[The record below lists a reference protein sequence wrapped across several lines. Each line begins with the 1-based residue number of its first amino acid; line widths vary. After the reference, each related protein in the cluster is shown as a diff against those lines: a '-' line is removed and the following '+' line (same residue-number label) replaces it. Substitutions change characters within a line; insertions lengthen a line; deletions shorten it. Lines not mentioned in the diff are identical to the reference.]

1 MTDLNRSRRPSILD
15 LNNES
20 PAMKTCNNESS
31 TMKTYSRRDLLE
43 ITTHGILLAGVAA
56 LPRAAW
62 AQATPKLGGT
72 LVYANCSA
80 NRRGGDLSNSK
91 HPYYMIDL
99 ITRSAYNSLLWVD
112 EQLQLRGELA
122 KAWGATDDK
131 LDNWEFVLHEGVLF
145 HDGREMTAA
154 DVASSFKLHQAR
166 HGFSQ
171 QIADVT
177 AQGKYKVRFKLK
189 QGNAEFPYVVAEY
202 DTMIMPADDNIDRI
216 GLSGIGT
223 GPFRIV
229 SVDPQRR
236 MVLERNEKY
245 WKKGFPYLDRLEVV
259 NREGQMEAAI
269 NGFRA
274 KQFDAVLNIDP
285 RLVRQLEKE
294 AETDIA
300 GATSGDHA
308 VIVLPKHPGS
318 PFNDKRI
325 RRALALAIDREAIVR
340 VVYGGSAGWVG
351 NDSHL
356 VAADVNFAPRPV
368 KRDVALAKKLL
379 ADAGYP
385 KGITLP
391 TLYYA
396 PQWPEMARYFQ
407 VLQQTVKEAGITLL
421 IEERPSDG
429 YQKFR
434 QGDTDVTKGN
444 FHKFNYTAVGPRNPG
459 ISLFRMRPQNNESGY
474 WSGPE
479 MERYMKLYG
488 EAMLTRDEGRR
499 KAMYAQMQAILH
511 EEVPALLPA
520 GRNNLLVK
528 RSNVKGLKNHP
539 QHWSIRW
546 DEVWK
551 A

>member
-1 MTDLNRSRRPSILD
+1 MMNIKRRQ
-15 LNNES
+15 
-20 PAMKTCNNESS
+20 M
-31 TMKTYSRRDLLE
+31 LE
-43 ITTHGILLAGVAA
+43 LSAQGALLAG
-56 LPRAAW
+56 LPVAAW
-62 AQATPKLGGT
+62 AQANPKRGGT
-72 LVYANCSA
+72 LVYANCSS
-80 NRRGGDLSNSK
+80 NRRGGDVSNSK
-91 HPYYMIDL
+91 HPYFMIDL
-99 ITRSAYNSLLWVD
+99 ITRCAYNSLLWVD
-112 EQLQLRGELA
+112 EQLQLHGELA

-131 LDNWEFVLHEGVLF
+131 LDTWEFVLHEGVQF

-154 DVASSFKLHQAR
+154 DVAASFKLHQAR
-166 HGFSQ
+166 HWGSS
-171 QIADVT
+171 QIAETT
-177 AQGKYKVRFKLK
+177 AVGKYKVRFRLK
-189 QGNAEFPYVVAEY
+189 AGNAEFPYIVAEY
-202 DTMIMPADDNIDRI
+202 DTMIMPADDSIDRI
-216 GLSGIGT
+216 GLAGIGS
-223 GPFRIV
+223 GPFKIV

-236 MVLERNEKY
+236 MVLERHDKY
-245 WKKGFPYLDRLEVV
+245 WKAGFPYLDRLEVV

-274 KQFDAVLNIDP
+274 RQFDAVLNIDP

-294 AETDIA
+294 PDTEVL

-308 VIVLPKHPGS
+308 VVLLPKHPGS
-318 PFNDKRI
+318 IFNDKRI
-325 RRALALAIDREAIVR
+325 RQAFALAVDREAIVR
-340 VVYGGSAGWVG
+340 VVYGGSAGWVA

-356 VAADVNFAPRPV
+356 VAADANFAPRPV
-368 KRDVALAKKLL
+368 KRDVARAKKLL
-379 ADAGYP
+379 AEAGHP
-385 KGITLP
+385 NGITLP

-407 VLQQTVKEAGITLL
+407 VLQQTVKEAGITLP

-434 QGDTDVTKGN
+434 HGDIDVAKGN
-444 FHKFNYTAVGPRNPG
+444 YHKFSYTAVGPRNPG

-479 MERYMKLYG
+479 MEKYMKLYAD
-488 EAMLTRDEGRR
+488 AMVTRDEARR

-520 GRNNLLVK
+520 GRKNLLVK
-528 RSNVKGLKNHP
+528 RANVRGLKNHP

-546 DEVWK
+546 HEVWK

>member
-1 MTDLNRSRRPSILD
+1 
-15 LNNES
+15 
-20 PAMKTCNNESS
+20 
-31 TMKTYSRRDLLE
+31 MKTYTRRDLLE
-43 ITTHGILLAGVAA
+43 ITAQGIVLAGVAA
-56 LPRAAW
+56 LPAAVW
-62 AQATPKLGGT
+62 AQAAPKRGGT

-80 NRRGGDLSNSK
+80 NRRGGDITNSK
-91 HPYYMIDL
+91 HPYFMIDL

-112 EQLQLRGELA
+112 ERLQLQGELA

-131 LDNWEFVLHEGVLF
+131 LDSWEFVLHEGVLF

-154 DVASSFKLHQAR
+154 DVASSFKLHLAR

-202 DTMIMPADDNIDRI
+202 DTMIMPADDSIDRI

-229 SVDPQRR
+229 AVDPQRR

-245 WKKGFPYLDRLEVV
+245 WKNGFPYLDRLEVV
-259 NREGQMEAAI
+259 NREGQMDAAI
-269 NGFRA
+269 NGYRA
-274 KQFDAVLNIDP
+274 RQFDAVLNIDP
-285 RLVRQLEKE
+285 RLVKQLEKE
-294 AETDIA
+294 PETDIV

-308 VIVLPKHPGS
+308 VIVLPKNPGS
-318 PFNDKRI
+318 PFQDKRI
-325 RRALALAIDREAIVR
+325 RQALALAIDREAIIR

-356 VAADVNFAPRPV
+356 VAADPNFVARPV
-368 KRDVALAKKLL
+368 KRDVTRAKKLL
-379 ADAGYP
+379 AEAGYP
-385 KGITLP
+385 NGITLP

-396 PQWPEMARYFQ
+396 PQWPEMPRYFQ
-407 VLQQTVKEAGITLL
+407 VMQQTVKEAGITLP
-421 IEERPSDG
+421 IEERPTDG
-429 YQKFR
+429 YAQFR
-434 QGDTDVTKGN
+434 TGDNDLSKAK

-459 ISLFRMRPQNNESGY
+459 ISLFRMRPGNNESGY

-488 EAMLTRDEGRR
+488 EAMLSREEGKR
-499 KAMYAQMQAILH
+499 KALYAQMQAILH
-511 EEVPALLPA
+511 EEVPAVLPA
-520 GRNNLLVK
+520 GRNNMLVK

>member
-1 MTDLNRSRRPSILD
+1 MTL
-15 LNNES
+15 
-20 PAMKTCNNESS
+20 
-31 TMKTYSRRDLLE
+31 SRRDLIGHSVQSLALA
-43 ITTHGILLAGVAA
+43 GLAGV
-56 LPRAAW
+56 LPGL
-62 AQATPKLGGT
+62 AQAQPAPRRGGT

-80 NRRGGDLSNSK
+80 NRRGGDVTNSR
-91 HPYYMIDL
+91 HPYFMIDL

-112 EQLQLRGELA
+112 ANLQLQGELA
-122 KAWGATDDK
+122 KAWGALDDR
-131 LDNWEFVLHEGVLF
+131 LDTWEFVLHQGVRF
-145 HDGREMTAA
+145 HDGRELTAA
-154 DVASSFKLHQAR
+154 DVVSSFALHKAK
-166 HGFSQ
+166 HWGSA
-171 QIADVT
+171 QIAEVT
-177 AQGKYKVRFKLK
+177 ATGRHTVQFRLK
-189 QGNAEFPYVVAEY
+189 KGNAEFPYVVAEY
-202 DTMIMPADDNIDRI
+202 DTMIMPADENIDRI
-216 GLSGIGT
+216 GLGGIGT

-245 WKKGFPYLDRLEVV
+245 WREGPWLDRLEVV

-294 AETDIA
+294 ADTEIV
-300 GATSGDHA
+300 GASSGDHA
-308 VIVLPKHPGS
+308 VILLPKHPGS
-318 PFNDKRI
+318 PFNDRRI
-325 RRALALAIDREAIVR
+325 RQALALAVDREAIVR
-340 VVYGGSAGWVG
+340 VVYGAKAGWVG

-356 VAADVNFAPRPV
+356 VAVDPNFVARPV
-368 KRDVALAKKLL
+368 RRDVARARKLL
-379 ADAGYP
+379 AEAGHP
-385 KGITLP
+385 NGITLP

-407 VLQQTVKEAGITLL
+407 VMQQTVKEAGITLP

-434 QGDTDVTKGN
+434 HGDVDVAKGN
-444 FHKFNYTAVGPRNPG
+444 YHKFAYTAVGPRNPG
-459 ISLFRMRPQNNESGY
+459 ISLFRMRQANNESGY
-474 WSGPE
+474 WSGPPADE
-479 MERYMKLYG
+479 YMKLYDQ
-488 EAMLTRDEGRR
+488 AMVTRDAGRR
-499 KAMYAQMQAILH
+499 KAIYAQMQAILH

-528 RSNVKGLKNHP
+528 RPGVRGLENHP

-546 DEVWK
+546 DGVWK

>member
-1 MTDLNRSRRPSILD
+1 MTLSRRHLLSIT
-15 LNNES
+15 
-20 PAMKTCNNESS
+20 AQG
-31 TMKTYSRRDLLE
+31 
-43 ITTHGILLAGVAA
+43 ITLAGTALLPAPAA
-56 LPRAAW
+56 SAQPAPRR
-62 AQATPKLGGT
+62 GGT

-91 HPYYMIDL
+91 HPYFMIDL
-99 ITRSAYNSLLWVD
+99 VTRSAYDSLLWVD
-112 EQLQLRGELA
+112 EQLQLHGELA
-122 KAWGATDDK
+122 KAWGATDDR
-131 LDNWEFVLHEGVLF
+131 LDTWEFVLHEGVHF

-154 DVASSFKLHQAR
+154 DVVSSFKLHQAR
-166 HGFSQ
+166 HWASA
-171 QIADVT
+171 QIAEVS
-177 AQGKYKVRFKLK
+177 AVGKYKLRFRLN

-202 DTMIMPADDNIDRI
+202 DTMVMPADANVDRI

-236 MVLERNEKY
+236 MVLERNESY
-245 WKKGFPYLDRLEVV
+245 WRTGLPYLDRLEVV

-274 KQFDAVLNIDP
+274 RQFDAVLNIDP

-294 AETDIA
+294 PDTEIV

-318 PFNDKRI
+318 PFNDRRI
-325 RRALALAIDREAIVR
+325 RQALALAVDREAIVR
-340 VVYGGSAGWVG
+340 VVYGTAGWVG

-356 VAADVNFAPRPV
+356 VAADPNFVARPL
-368 KRDVALAKKLL
+368 KRDVASARKLL
-379 ADAGYP
+379 AQAGFP
-385 KGITLP
+385 NGITLP

-396 PQWPEMARYFQ
+396 PQWPEMPRYFQ
-407 VLQQTVKEAGITLL
+407 VLQQTVKEAGIILP

-429 YQKFR
+429 YSKFR
-434 QGDTDVTKGN
+434 QGDVDVTKGD
-444 FHKFNYTAVGPRNPG
+444 FHKFAYTAVGPRNPG
-459 ISLFRMRPQNNESGY
+459 ISLFRMQPRNNESGY

-479 MERYMKLYG
+479 MEQYLKWYSQ
-488 EAMLTRDEGRR
+488 AMTTRDEARR
-499 KAMYAQMQAILH
+499 KALYAQMQALLQK
-511 EEVPALLPA
+511 EVPALLPA
-520 GRNNLLVK
+520 GRKNLLVK
-528 RSNVKGLKNHP
+528 RTQVRNLKNHP

>member
-1 MTDLNRSRRPSILD
+1 MNL
-15 LNNES
+15 
-20 PAMKTCNNESS
+20 
-31 TMKTYSRRDLLE
+31 SRRDLIGYSTRGLALA
-43 ITTHGILLAGVAA
+43 GLAGVFPGLASSQ
-56 LPRAAW
+56 PV
-62 AQATPKLGGT
+62 PKRGGT

-80 NRRGGDLSNSK
+80 NRRGGDITNSK
-91 HPYYMIDL
+91 HPYFMIDL
-99 ITRSAYNSLLWVD
+99 ITRCAYNSLLWVD
-112 EQLQLRGELA
+112 TNLQLQGELA
-122 KAWGATDDK
+122 KAWGALDDR
-131 LDNWEFVLHEGVLF
+131 LDTWEFVLHEGVRF
-145 HDGREMTAA
+145 HDGRELTAA
-154 DVASSFKLHQAR
+154 DVASSFALHKAK
-166 HGFSQ
+166 HWASA

-177 AQGKYKVRFKLK
+177 ASGRHKVQFRLK
-189 QGNAEFPYVVAEY
+189 KGNAEFPYVVAEY
-202 DTMIMPADDNIDRI
+202 DTMIMPADDSIDRI
-216 GLSGIGT
+216 GLNGIGT

-245 WKKGFPYLDRLEVV
+245 WREGPYLDRLEVV

-294 AETDIA
+294 SDTEIV

-325 RRALALAIDREAIVR
+325 RQALALAIDREAIVR
-340 VVYGGSAGWVG
+340 VVYGRNAGWVG

-356 VAADVNFAPRPV
+356 VAADGNFGARPV
-368 KRDVALAKKLL
+368 RRDVARARKLL
-379 ADAGYP
+379 AEAGHP
-385 KGITLP
+385 SGLTLP

-407 VLQQTVKEAGITLL
+407 VMQQTVKEAGITLP

-434 QGDTDVTKGN
+434 QGDPDVSKGN
-444 FHKFNYTAVGPRNPG
+444 HHKFAYTAVGPRNPG
-459 ISLFRMRPQNNESGY
+459 ISLFRMRPANNESGY
-474 WSGPE
+474 WSGPHADE
-479 MERYMKLYG
+479 YMKLYDK
-488 EAMLTRDEGRR
+488 AMVTRDAGKR
-499 KAMYAQMQAILH
+499 KAAYAQMQAILH

-520 GRNNLLVK
+520 RRNNLLVK
-528 RSNVKGLKNHP
+528 RPGVRGLENHP

-546 DEVWK
+546 DGVWK

>member
-1 MTDLNRSRRPSILD
+1 MLNANRRALV
-15 LNNES
+15 
-20 PAMKTCNNESS
+20 AA
-31 TMKTYSRRDLLE
+31 
-43 ITTHGILLAGVAA
+43 TTQSAGLAGLSSIFPGMAIA
-56 LPRAAW
+56 QPAPRR
-62 AQATPKLGGT
+62 GGI

-91 HPYYMIDL
+91 HPYTMVDL

-112 EQLQLRGELA
+112 ENLQLHGELA
-122 KAWGATDDK
+122 KAWGATDDR
-131 LDNWEFVLHEGVLF
+131 LDTWEFVLHEGVRF
-145 HDGREMTAA
+145 HDGRDLSAN
-154 DVASSFKLHQAR
+154 DVVSSFMLHKAR
-166 HGFSQ
+166 HWASA
-171 QIADVT
+171 QIAEVS
-177 AQGKYKVRFKLK
+177 AVGKYKVQFRLK

-202 DTMIMPADDNIDRI
+202 DTMIMPADSNIDRI
-216 GLSGIGT
+216 GLSGAGT

-236 MVLERNEKY
+236 MVLERNEHY
-245 WKKGFPYLDRLEVV
+245 WREGPYLDRLEVV

-274 KQFDAVLNIDP
+274 RQFDAVLNIDP

-294 AETDIA
+294 ADTDIV
-300 GATSGDHA
+300 GASSGDHA
-308 VIVLPKHPGS
+308 VIILPKYPGS

-325 RRALALAIDREAIVR
+325 RQALALAVDREAIVR
-340 VVYGGSAGWVG
+340 VVYGQKVGWVG

-356 VAADVNFAPRPV
+356 VAADPNFVARSV
-368 KRDVALAKKLL
+368 RRDLVRARKLL
-379 ADAGYP
+379 ADAGHP
-385 KGITLP
+385 NGITLP

-407 VLQQTVKEAGITLL
+407 VLQQTVKEAGITLP

-434 QGDTDVTKGN
+434 QGDADASKGN
-444 FHKFNYTAVGPRNPG
+444 PHKFAYTAVGPRNPG

-474 WSGPE
+474 WNDAAAE
-479 MERYMKLYG
+479 QYMGLYNR
-488 EAMLTRDEGRR
+488 AMVTRDAAQR
-499 KAMYAQMQAILH
+499 KALYAQMQALLH

-520 GRNNLLVK
+520 GRNNLLIK
-528 RSNVKGLKNHP
+528 RSNIRGLKNHP

-546 DEVWK
+546 DGVWK

>member
-1 MTDLNRSRRPSILD
+1 
-15 LNNES
+15 
-20 PAMKTCNNESS
+20 
-31 TMKTYSRRDLLE
+31 MKTYSRRDLLE
-43 ITTHGILLAGVAA
+43 ITTQGIVLAGVAA
-56 LPRAAW
+56 LPGASW
-62 AQATPKLGGT
+62 AQATPKRGGT

-80 NRRGGDLSNSK
+80 NRRGGDITNSK

-112 EQLQLRGELA
+112 EQLQVRGELA

-131 LDNWEFVLHEGVLF
+131 LDSWEFVLHEGVLF

-154 DVASSFKLHQAR
+154 DVASSFKLHLAR

-202 DTMIMPADDNIDRI
+202 DTMIMPADESIDRI

-269 NGFRA
+269 NG
-274 KQFDAVLNIDP
+274 L
-285 RLVRQLEKE
+285 
-294 AETDIA
+294 
-300 GATSGDHA
+300 
-308 VIVLPKHPGS
+308 HPGS
-318 PFNDKRI
+318 PFTDKRI
-325 RRALALAIDREAIVR
+325 RQALALAIDREAIMR

-356 VAADVNFAPRPV
+356 VAADTNFVARPV
-368 KRDVALAKKLL
+368 KRDVARAKKLL
-379 ADAGYP
+379 AEAGFA

-407 VLQQTVKEAGITLL
+407 VLQQTVKEAGITLP
-421 IEERPSDG
+421 IEERPTDG

-434 QGDTDVTKGN
+434 IGDPDVSKGD

-459 ISLFRMRPQNNESGY
+459 ISLFRMRPANNESGY

-488 EAMLTRDEGRR
+488 DAMVTRDDAKR
-499 KAMYAQMQAILH
+499 KALYAQMQAILH
-511 EEVPALLPA
+511 EEVPAVLPA